1 MAGRH
6 FRQKLEPNGAL
17 AGSQLGGVFFRGEV
31 QSFLGLFDFGV
42 DVAGQDAP
50 SFRESGVR
58 DQGSGSRIVIRVF

>member
-42 DVAGQDAP
+42 DVAGQDAR
-50 SFRESGVR
+50 SFPW
-58 DQGSGSRIVIRVF
+58 F